1 MRNLKTFESF
11 LINESK
17 KNQVNLRYYI
27 LNFVFKK

>member
-17 KNQVNLRYYI
+17 KKPSKSEILYI
-27 LNFVFKK
+27 KFCF